1 MNKLFDVIYTKQEG
15 FFRNNVFVIKKTT
28 EHTHTLFA
36 DNKDDTKK
44 LFIKETNVGEN
55 RIKKIVESTNDN
67 NLGSLFPALSKLKE
81 KLS

>member
-36 DNKDDTKK
+36 DNKDDAKK
-44 LFIKETNVGEN
+44 LFIKE
-55 RIKKIVESTNDN
+55 K
-67 NLGSLFPALSKLKE
+67 
-81 KLS
+81 